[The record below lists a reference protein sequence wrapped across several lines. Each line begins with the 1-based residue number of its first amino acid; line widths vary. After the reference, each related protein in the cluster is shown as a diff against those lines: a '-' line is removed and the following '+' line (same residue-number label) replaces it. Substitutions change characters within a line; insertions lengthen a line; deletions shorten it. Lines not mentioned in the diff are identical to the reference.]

1 MGSGSMRLRGR
12 GSWELRVY
20 QGVDPDSGRQRWMT
34 KTVHGTHRFARP
46 QLEDLV
52 EEAGH
57 ARIHAGTLAQLLDHW
72 FEAASAGWAVTTAS
86 HTRSV
91 IDCYLNPHLGHL
103 DITKL
108 TTADID
114 DFYGH
119 LLRAGGRNERPLA
132 PGAVARALV

>member
-12 GSWELRVY
+12 DSWELRVY

-34 KTVHGTHRFARP
+34 KTVHGTHRFASR

-57 ARIHAGTLAQLLDHW
+57 ARIHAGT
-72 FEAASAGWAVTTAS
+72 
-86 HTRSV
+86 
-91 IDCYLNPHLGHL
+91 YLNPHLGHL

-108 TTADID
+108 TTADIG

-119 LLRAGGRNERPLA
+119 LLGAGGRNERPLA